1 MLYAA
6 PKFRKRHEADRL
18 KRIYNEPRYLK
29 QKERMQ
35 STAWKNYFFSQVET
49 NDIKNEIARM
59 ESHIDHMIRPVRGD
73 FLENMKARKAGKEKE
88 LFSRPIPPPLR

>member
-1 MLYAA
+1 MLYAP

-49 NDIKNEIARM
+49 NDIKNEFARM
-59 ESHIDHMIRPVRGD
+59 EGHIQKMIRPVQHD
-73 FLENMKARKAGKEKE
+73 FFGKHD
-88 LFSRPIPPPLR
+88 SIV